1 MHNPFRDLTKFEF
14 GLWLSSVTVV
24 ALSYILSG
32 AGDFMTALSSI
43 TGVTAL
49 IFVAKGYVI
58 GQALCLVFSVF
69 YGIVSFFFGYYG
81 EMITYLGMSA
91 PAALMAVIS
100 WVRHPYKGSKTVE
113 VSSVTK
119 KQWIFGAFL
128 TVVATV
134 AFYFIL
140 SALNTKNIG
149 FSTLSV
155 TTSIAASYLTFLR
168 SPWYAIGYSLNDIVL
183 IVLWVLASIE
193 NISYIPMIVCFIM
206 FLFNDLYGFYN
217 WRRLKT
223 NQIKE

>member
-1 MHNPFRDLTKFEF
+1 
-14 GLWLSSVTVV
+14 
-24 ALSYILSG
+24 
-32 AGDFMTALSSI
+32 
-43 TGVTAL
+43 
-49 IFVAKGYVI
+49 
-58 GQALCLVFSVF
+58 
-69 YGIVSFFFGYYG
+69 
-81 EMITYLGMSA
+81 MSA

-128 TVVATV
+128 TVAATV

-140 SALNTKNIG
+140 SALNTKNIV

-193 NISYIPMIVCFIM
+193 NIAYVPMIVCFIM

-217 WRRLKT
+217 WRRIRKT
-223 NQIKE
+223 QNTKEA